1 MKITLSAQYVLD
13 THVDVL
19 SPLVAGHFGYEFWVS
34 ANGAERRV
42 VFGTEDDPRN
52 RCVALAK
59 TATEMLYRHGFQGSS
74 SATNINIKL
83 LSSSVE
89 ETAEFARLNGT
100 VPSSVGLSMDV
111 SFSVKFYGT
120 PVDYDRVAEKI
131 IKELRLQGIEPIDLT
146 WEASGGSV

>member
-1 MKITLSAQYVLD
+1 MKITLSAEYVLD

-19 SPLVAGHFGYEFWVS
+19 SRFVSGHVGYEFWVS

-42 VFGTEDDPRN
+42 VFVEEDSRR

-59 TATEMLYRHGFQGSS
+59 TATEMLYRHGVR
-74 SATNINIKL
+74 SAQDVL
-83 LSSSVE
+83 ADQAAQL
-89 ETAEFARLNGT
+89 EFDRLNGT
-100 VPSSVGLSMDV
+100 VPSSVELSMDV

-146 WEASGGSV
+146 WEASSFVPGS